1 MGSGSHIWR
10 KVMKNKIVKR
20 LLAGTLVLVMVM
32 STAGCGTT
40 RTTAATE
47 TVAETETESGEEKSE
62 EEKLLANTIAA
73 AVGTG
78 SVEGVDKEETVYVFT
93 DASGNTENVKVSNWL
108 RNTEGNEAVND
119 STSLTNISN
128 TSSDAAYSASGEE
141 YTWSTGGEDV
151 YYQGET
157 TKQPPVSAGI
167 TYYLNGQEISPE
179 EIAGKSGQV
188 TIRIKYENHEKY
200 NDVYVPFTA
209 VTGMTFANEDVKNV
223 TVDNGTVISEGR
235 NTVVLGLGFPGLM
248 ESLRGVKEDSKERVK
263 TLGADIKELKSEL
276 GDDSGKEEDKTD
288 EIEDRIDDIDIP
300 STVEINMDASSF
312 KVGMCMTMVFSNFP
326 GSEDDGTWTRL
337 SATSQRPATRSR
349 TVHRNFRTVS
359 GRQMKICRL

>member
-108 RNTEGNEAVND
+108 RNTDGNEAVND

-128 TSSDAAYSASGEE
+128 TSGDAVYSASGED

-157 TKQPPVSAGI
+157 TKQPPVSGDHEAASCQRRHYLLSERAGDF
-167 TYYLNGQEISPE
+167 
-179 EIAGKSGQV
+179 AGGNCRK
-188 TIRIKYENHEKY
+188 IR
-200 NDVYVPFTA
+200 
-209 VTGMTFANEDVKNV
+209 
-223 TVDNGTVISEGR
+223 
-235 NTVVLGLGFPGLM
+235 
-248 ESLRGVKEDSKERVK
+248 
-263 TLGADIKELKSEL
+263 
-276 GDDSGKEEDKTD
+276 
-288 EIEDRIDDIDIP
+288 
-300 STVEINMDASSF
+300 
-312 KVGMCMTMVFSNFP
+312 
-326 GSEDDGTWTRL
+326 
-337 SATSQRPATRSR
+337 
-349 TVHRNFRTVS
+349 
-359 GRQMKICRL
+359 